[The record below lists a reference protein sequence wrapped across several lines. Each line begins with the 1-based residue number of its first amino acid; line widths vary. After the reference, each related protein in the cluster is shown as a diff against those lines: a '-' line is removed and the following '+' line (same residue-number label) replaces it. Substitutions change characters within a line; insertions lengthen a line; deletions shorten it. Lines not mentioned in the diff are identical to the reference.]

1 KGGLIDY
8 VVGAFFY
15 DAKTNAA
22 ERSGGVRNMTL
33 PPNTLSAALVA
44 ADANYPSS
52 IRSFALFGEGNI
64 HLTDRF
70 TVVGGGRFTRD
81 RVEASYFPTTDPIY
95 TFLGSVP
102 AAVSAKRRASDFSGK
117 VTLQYKPFEDA
128 MFYATYS
135 TGYKAPAVGTSIGSL
150 RPVDKE
156 TVVNYEIGAR
166 TQMFD
171 RRLTVNL
178 SLFHERFNNFQT
190 TVSQVGAD
198 GITRSVLANAPHVL
212 SRGIEGEVIARVTPN
227 LTLGANASYAPTKYQ
242 DFLAPCYSGQPRLSA
257 PGRGCYVL
265 GTGTVNDVSG
275 LPSIQAPK
283 MTFNINGDY
292 SIDLSERMKFF
303 ANANY
308 YHRSSAWS
316 VAGNP
321 NTIIPAYGIFNGS
334 IGIGA
339 ADGRVRLSVY
349 GRNIFD
355 KIFVSRIQTITF
367 APAGSYLQYV
377 SGEGRRTLG
386 VRLDYR

>member
-1 KGGLIDY
+1 VIGG
-8 VVGAFFY
+8 A
-15 DAKTNAA
+15 
-22 ERSGGVRNMTL
+22 
-33 PPNTLSAALVA
+33 
-44 ADANYPSS
+44 
-52 IRSFALFGEGNI
+52 
-64 HLTDRF
+64 
-70 TVVGGGRFTRD
+70 RFTRD
-81 RVEASYFPTTDPIY
+81 EVSASYFPSTDPIY
-95 TFLGSVP
+95 TFLGNVP
-102 AAVSAKRRASDFSGK
+102 PAVTASREASDFSGK
-117 VTLQYKPFEDA
+117 VTLQYKPNNDM

-150 RPVDKE
+150 RTVDKE

-166 TQMFD
+166 TQLFD
-171 RRLTVNL
+171 RRLTLNL

-198 GITRSVLANAPHVL
+198 GITRSILSNAPHVL
-212 SRGIEGEVIARVTPN
+212 SRGIEGEVLFRVTPN
-227 LTLGANASYAPTKYQ
+227 LTIGGNASYAPTKYE
-242 DFLAPCYSGQPRLSA
+242 DFLAPCYGGQPRLSG
-257 PGRGCYVL
+257 PGQGCYVL

-292 SIDLSERMKFF
+292 SADLNDRMKVF

-308 YHRSSAWS
+308 YHRSTAWS

-339 ADGRVRLSVY
+339 RDGSVRLSVY

-355 KIFVSRIQTITF
+355 KVFVSRIQTITF

-386 VRLDYR
+386 VRLDYNF